1 MLAKHQKPLWL
12 IIILSFFMSLSVY
25 ADAPNQTRQKLTQKE
40 LRAQRRLEK
49 RQARKLRRRQRKIK
63 RVERFLKSRLGK
75 WLLKRALRKASNRK
89 KKIVLTIG
97 LVLLLIGGLMYIGLL
112 TSTGIIAALILGL
125 NTAIFLLAGFI
136 MVIISFALKGSTP
149 NKNEKITQEKTN

>member
-1 MLAKHQKPLWL
+1 
-12 IIILSFFMSLSVY
+12 
-25 ADAPNQTRQKLTQKE
+25 
-40 LRAQRRLEK
+40 
-49 RQARKLRRRQRKIK
+49 
-63 RVERFLKSRLGK
+63 
-75 WLLKRALRKASNRK
+75 
-89 KKIVLTIG
+89 
-97 LVLLLIGGLMYIGLL
+97 MYIGLL